1 MQWRGANQLVNLSA
15 DHTPDS
21 AIPTTHCKKFH
32 NDKLNQKL
40 PRSIDQGAKM
50 CGIIVCPANV
60 AERVKIL
67 TVNYTEL
74 KGKLGGMKIM
84 NSIGPK

>member
-1 MQWRGANQLVNLSA
+1 
-15 DHTPDS
+15 
-21 AIPTTHCKKFH
+21 
-32 NDKLNQKL
+32 
-40 PRSIDQGAKM
+40 M